1 MPNWTKAQQQA
12 IDTRGCNLLVAAAA
26 GSGKTAVLVA
36 RIIKYIRDEEQ
47 SVDIDR
53 LLIVTFTNAAAA
65 EMKAKIGAAINEALL
80 EKPHCRHLHR
90 QNLLLNKASITTLH
104 SFCLEIVRENFYRL
118 GLDANFRI
126 TDDTEGKLLRLDV
139 LEDLLE
145 RHYTNAQEQD
155 DFTRLIDAYGGQRDD
170 SLIQGLINQ
179 LYRFSRSTPWPQAW
193 LDKMVANFDD
203 WAWSD
208 QLLPVIQED
217 LHAGRQLLK
226 QAYDLAQSP
235 GGPVAYSENLASELA
250 FIDDLIA
257 AARGSWQQL
266 YAVFAGLDFQ
276 KLPRVKKDAVD
287 EEIQQRVKNQR
298 DQAKKKLKD
307 LRDKYFQRSP
317 QALAVD
323 LTKLKPHL
331 KMLCQLVSEFGLA
344 YQQQKA
350 ARNLVDFNDLEHFCL
365 QLLLDQQAQPGEIK
379 PSTLSEHLK
388 KHFIEVLVDEYQD
401 INDLQETI
409 LQLVSKGNNLFMVG
423 DIKQS
428 IYRFRLAQPEIF
440 LKKYQAASEQTGKT
454 IGIINLASNFRCRSA
469 IVEAVNFV
477 FRQIMTV
484 KTGGSNYDRQTELI
498 YGADYPKKE
507 LYAAVELHIIE
518 KPAKNNN
525 SESDSA
531 EPPDDLNALE
541 REARVIGQRIQA
553 LVQGGYQVFDKKKQ
567 QYRPQPLT
575 YRDIVILMRSP
586 GSMAAV
592 FTEQFKLLEIP
603 VYSERASGYFEATE
617 VQTMLALLK
626 IIDNPRQDIPLAA
639 VLRSMVVGLTAAELA
654 TIRLNSVEGDFYDA
668 VVKTAGLIGQ
678 GTPPFP
684 SGGYPKIVECPHQLK
699 LQKFLKQ
706 LTGWQVFA
714 RQGNLANLIWAL
726 YRETGYFD
734 YVGAMPGGRQRQA
747 NLRVLHDR
755 ARRYQQT
762 SLRGLFLF
770 LRFLEKLQI
779 NKNDLEPAKIFSEN
793 ENVVRIISI
802 HKSKGLEFPVVFIA
816 GLGRQFNLADLKQ
829 EVLLHKDLGLGPE
842 YINSEKRIKYPTIA
856 KIAIAEQVRAETLAE
871 EMRILYVAMTRAEEK
886 LILVGAVR
894 DLAKSATGW
903 CQDISASTIMQAK
916 SLLDWLGLTLV
927 RHNDGAV
934 LRRLAGCEE
943 PGAKNEERGND
954 NSRWDLTIHQEDQV
968 YVNEESKV
976 EQQSVSNAILLKQV
990 KNLQP
995 VQPEGLNDSLQARI
1009 NQALNWQYPFANTI
1023 GKAAKVTL
1031 DDLKLK
1037 EHPSLAELKRVP
1049 GARGEDKGARKNINL
1064 DASNRPVILKRPQF
1078 LQQKTGLSATER
1090 GTAFHLVMQ
1099 HIDLKQAVTGRYL
1112 AELLAD
1118 LEKREILTAEQRAV
1132 INPNQILKFFNGPLG
1147 QRLLK
1152 ATGLQRELAFSLAL
1166 PAGTVY
1172 PDLLFTD
1179 EKVLVQGVL
1188 DCLWYEG
1195 DGWIIVDYKSD
1206 YVLAEDI
1213 NDFVERYRGQLNLY
1227 SLAVEKILKQP
1238 VKERYLYLFG
1248 LGRAVLI

>member
-1 MPNWTKAQQQA
+1 M
-12 IDTRGCNLLVAAAA
+12 
-26 GSGKTAVLVA
+26 
-36 RIIKYIRDEEQ
+36 
-47 SVDIDR
+47 
-53 LLIVTFTNAAAA
+53 
-65 EMKAKIGAAINEALL
+65 
-80 EKPHCRHLHR
+80 
-90 QNLLLNKASITTLH
+90 
-104 SFCLEIVRENFYRL
+104 
-118 GLDANFRI
+118 
-126 TDDTEGKLLRLDV
+126 
-139 LEDLLE
+139 
-145 RHYTNAQEQD
+145 
-155 DFTRLIDAYGGQRDD
+155 
-170 SLIQGLINQ
+170 
-179 LYRFSRSTPWPQAW
+179 
-193 LDKMVANFDD
+193 
-203 WAWSD
+203 
-208 QLLPVIQED
+208 
-217 LHAGRQLLK
+217 
-226 QAYDLAQSP
+226 
-235 GGPVAYSENLASELA
+235 
-250 FIDDLIA
+250 
-257 AARGSWQQL
+257 
-266 YAVFAGLDFQ
+266 
-276 KLPRVKKDAVD
+276 
-287 EEIQQRVKNQR
+287 
-298 DQAKKKLKD
+298 
-307 LRDKYFQRSP
+307 
-317 QALAVD
+317 
-323 LTKLKPHL
+323 
-331 KMLCQLVSEFGLA
+331 
-344 YQQQKA
+344 
-350 ARNLVDFNDLEHFCL
+350 
-365 QLLLDQQAQPGEIK
+365 
-379 PSTLSEHLK
+379 
-388 KHFIEVLVDEYQD
+388 
-401 INDLQETI
+401 
-409 LQLVSKGNNLFMVG
+409 
-423 DIKQS
+423 
-428 IYRFRLAQPEIF
+428 
-440 LKKYQAASEQTGKT
+440 
-454 IGIINLASNFRCRSA
+454 
-469 IVEAVNFV
+469 
-477 FRQIMTV
+477 
-484 KTGGSNYDRQTELI
+484 
-498 YGADYPKKE
+498 
-507 LYAAVELHIIE
+507 
-518 KPAKNNN
+518 
-525 SESDSA
+525 
-531 EPPDDLNALE
+531 
-541 REARVIGQRIQA
+541 
-553 LVQGGYQVFDKKKQ
+553 
-567 QYRPQPLT
+567 
-575 YRDIVILMRSP
+575 
-586 GSMAAV
+586 
-592 FTEQFKLLEIP
+592 
-603 VYSERASGYFEATE
+603 
-617 VQTMLALLK
+617 
-626 IIDNPRQDIPLAA
+626 
-639 VLRSMVVGLTAAELA
+639 
-654 TIRLNSVEGDFYDA
+654 
-668 VVKTAGLIGQ
+668 
-678 GTPPFP
+678 
-684 SGGYPKIVECPHQLK
+684 
-699 LQKFLKQ
+699 
-706 LTGWQVFA
+706 
-714 RQGNLANLIWAL
+714 
-726 YRETGYFD
+726 
-734 YVGAMPGGRQRQA
+734 
-747 NLRVLHDR
+747 
-755 ARRYQQT
+755 
-762 SLRGLFLF
+762 
-770 LRFLEKLQI
+770 
-779 NKNDLEPAKIFSEN
+779 
-793 ENVVRIISI
+793 
-802 HKSKGLEFPVVFIA
+802 
-816 GLGRQFNLADLKQ
+816 
-829 EVLLHKDLGLGPE
+829 
-842 YINSEKRIKYPTIA
+842 
-856 KIAIAEQVRAETLAE
+856 RAETLAE

-1248 LGRAVLI
+1248 LCRAVLI